1 LRKIGEDR
9 MTKRHGGKTAIIS
22 GAASGIG
29 QASAIRLAQEGADI
43 IIADQ
48 QNADKTLQLITELG
62 GKAKAFQCDVT
73 NPASVYSFKAAVES
87 INARCDILLN
97 NAGIYPMQTFD
108 EMTFEDWRHVLSV
121 NLDSMFLMTK
131 AFIDGM
137 KRHQWGRIINIAS
150 DTVNLVLPGFAHYVA
165 SKAGVIGLTRSLATE
180 YGQSGI
186 TANAIAPGLTQT
198 PGTEARER
206 IAGGMSKEEFFA
218 AYANMQAIKRVQQ
231 VSDLVGVVSFLA
243 SDDAAFVT
251 AQTIYV
257 DGGLVRV

>member
-1 LRKIGEDR
+1 
-9 MTKRHGGKTAIIS
+9 MTKRHEGKTAVIS

-29 QASAIRLAQEGADI
+29 QASAIRLAQEGAEI
-43 IIADQ
+43 IIADRDK
-48 QNADKTLQLITELG
+48 AEKTLQLIAEFG
-62 GKAKAFQCDVT
+62 GKASAFQCDVT
-73 NPASVYSFKAAVES
+73 NPASVDSLKAAVKAGG
-87 INARCDILLN
+87 ARCDILLN

-108 EMTFEDWRHVLSV
+108 KITFEDWRHVLTV

-137 KRHQWGRIINIAS
+137 QQRQWGRIINVAS
-150 DTVNLVLPGFAHYVA
+150 DTINLVLPGFAHYVA

-186 TANAIAPGLTQT
+186 TANAIAPGLTRT
-198 PGTEARER
+198 PGTEAREE

>member
-1 LRKIGEDR
+1 
-9 MTKRHGGKTAIIS
+9 MTKRHEGKVAVIS
-22 GAASGIG
+22 GAGSGIG
-29 QASAIRLAQEGADI
+29 QASAIRLAQEGAEI
-43 IIADQ
+43 IIADRDK
-48 QNADKTLQLITELG
+48 ADRTLQLIAEFG
-62 GKAKAFQCDVT
+62 GKASAFSMRRHQSCQRRLFEGGT
-73 NPASVYSFKAAVES
+73 VEATG
-87 INARCDILLN
+87 ARCNILLN
-97 NAGIYPMQTFD
+97 NAGIYPVQIFD
-108 EMTFEDWRHVLSV
+108 EMTFEDWRCVLAV

-137 KRHQWGRIINIAS
+137 QRRQWGRIINIAS

-165 SKAGVIGLTRSLATE
+165 NKAGVIGFTRSLATE

-186 TANAIAPGLTQT
+186 TANALAPGLTRT
-198 PGTEARER
+198 PGTEGREE
-206 IAGGMSKEEFFA
+206 IVGGMSKEEFFA

>member
-1 LRKIGEDR
+1 
-9 MTKRHGGKTAIIS
+9 MTNRHEGKVAVIS
-22 GAASGIG
+22 GAVSGIG
-29 QASAIRLAQEGADI
+29 QASAIRLAQEGAEM
-43 IIADQ
+43 IIADR
-48 QNADKTLQLITELG
+48 DKAENTLQLIAAFG
-62 GKAKAFQCDVT
+62 GKASAFQCDVT
-73 NPASVYSFKAAVES
+73 NPASVDSLKAAVEAS
-87 INARCDILLN
+87 GARCDILLN

-108 EMTFEDWRHVLSV
+108 EMTFEDWRYVLAV

-137 KRHQWGRIINIAS
+137 RRQQWGRVINIAS

-180 YGQSGI
+180 YGESGI
-186 TANAIAPGLTQT
+186 TANAIAPGLTRT
-198 PGTEARER
+198 PGTEAREE
-206 IAGGMSKEEFFA
+206 IVGGMSKEEFFA

-231 VSDLVGVVSFLA
+231 VLDLVGVVSFLA

>member
-1 LRKIGEDR
+1 
-9 MTKRHGGKTAIIS
+9 MTKRHEGKVAVIS

-29 QASAIRLAQEGADI
+29 QASAIQLAQEGAEI
-43 IIADQ
+43 IVADRDK
-48 QNADKTLQLITELG
+48 AEKTLQLIAAFG
-62 GKAKAFQCDVT
+62 GKASAFQCDVT
-73 NPASVYSFKAAVES
+73 NPASVDSLKAAVEAAG
-87 INARCDILLN
+87 ARCDILLN
-97 NAGIYPMQTFD
+97 NAGIYPMQAFD
-108 EMTFEDWRHVLSV
+108 EMTFEDWRYVLAV

-137 KRHQWGRIINIAS
+137 QRRQWGRIINIAS

-186 TANAIAPGLTQT
+186 TANAIAPGLTRT
-198 PGTEARER
+198 PGTEAREE
-206 IAGGMSKEEFFA
+206 IVGGISKEEFFA
-218 AYANMQAIKRVQQ
+218 AYANMQAIKRVQE

>member
-1 LRKIGEDR
+1 
-9 MTKRHGGKTAIIS
+9 MTKRHEGKVAVIS

-29 QASAIRLAQEGADI
+29 QASAIRLAQEGAEI
-43 IIADQ
+43 IIADR
-48 QNADKTLQLITELG
+48 DKAENTLQLIAAFG
-62 GKAKAFQCDVT
+62 GKVSAFRCDVT
-73 NPASVYSFKAAVES
+73 NPASVESLKAAVEVAG
-87 INARCDILLN
+87 ARCDILLN

-108 EMTFEDWRHVLSV
+108 EMTFEDWRYVLAV

-131 AFIDGM
+131 AFVDGM
-137 KRHQWGRIINIAS
+137 QQRQWGRIINIAS
-150 DTVNLVLPGFAHYVA
+150 DTVNLVGGGFAHYVA

-180 YGQSGI
+180 YGESGI
-186 TANAIAPGLTQT
+186 TANAIAPGLTRT
-198 PGTEARER
+198 PGTEAREE
-206 IAGGMSKEEFFA
+206 IVGGMSKEEFFA